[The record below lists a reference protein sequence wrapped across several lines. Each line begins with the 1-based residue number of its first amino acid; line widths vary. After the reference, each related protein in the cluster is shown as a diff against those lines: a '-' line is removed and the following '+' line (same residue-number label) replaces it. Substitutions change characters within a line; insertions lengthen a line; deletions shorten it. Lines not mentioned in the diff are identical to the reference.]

1 MVNLFAASRLGAG
14 GGGGLT
20 CLLPFPSANDQEISM
35 DPINVIITFEAKP
48 ERASAFAELM
58 SQVKQSLP
66 SAAGCRGV
74 QLFGRSDNACVF
86 TLVESWESQG
96 HHQAHVAARWRR
108 APGVRWR
115 RSWRVRLS
123 VAIAKGVKAVRAG
136 GSHRR
141 VTVSS
146 S

>member
-1 MVNLFAASRLGAG
+1 
-14 GGGGLT
+14 
-20 CLLPFPSANDQEISM
+20 M

-66 SAAGCRGV
+66 SANGCRGV

-96 HHQAHVAARWRR
+96 HHQAHVAGAVASGAWSALEAQLAC
-108 APGVRWR
+108 AP
-115 RSWRVRLS
+115 
-123 VAIAKGVKAVRAG
+123 
-136 GSHRR
+136 
-141 VTVSS
+141 VSS
-146 S
+146 YCKGL